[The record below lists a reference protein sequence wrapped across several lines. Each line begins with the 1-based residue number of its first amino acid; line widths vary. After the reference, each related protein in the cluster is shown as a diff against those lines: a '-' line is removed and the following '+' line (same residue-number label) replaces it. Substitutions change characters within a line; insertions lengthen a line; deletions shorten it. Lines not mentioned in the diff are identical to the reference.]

1 MLRTLVGRTVRTVWE
16 DAFPQLASRTPG
28 SRMTDKL
35 ELRTRLLADVIAL
48 GSPYPWGSATW
59 TYAPVA
65 SGALSRPS
73 L

>member
-1 MLRTLVGRTVRTVWE
+1 
-16 DAFPQLASRTPG
+16 
-28 SRMTDKL
+28 MTDKL